1 MRPRFTHPLWIHI
14 PAVAAIVVLFVT
26 LANAGPLP
34 GEVPI
39 HFGPD
44 GQPDNYGSPLTAF
57 ALFGGLSVGFLL
69 LSVWLDEL
77 WARQERE
84 KTFNFLTLF
93 DELVV
98 SSLAGMSLGYL
109 HMIQQGKEV
118 FALPTQELLYF
129 AVPVVGVAV
138 LLEKLRPFTPHEE
151 PVAAE
156 DTSALRRELELRME
170 SGASLVYWESQNPA
184 YVRILAIAVAVVMFA
199 GAASN
204 WLVAP
209 VIAIL
214 EVGLGIVMG
223 LMYGGLRTLVTK
235 DGITVRF
242 GIPGIRVLK
251 LSPSD
256 IMSVELC
263 AFRPLK
269 DFGGYGIRRNSKM
282 KAYFMRGHRGTLLG
296 TTAGKKHL
304 IGSDHPE
311 RLAEVIRAVAGL
323 GSAPPPGKR

>member
-14 PAVAAIVVLFVT
+14 PAVAAVAVLFGT

-34 GEVPI
+34 GDVPI

-44 GQPDNYGSPLTAF
+44 GQPDAYGSPLTAF
-57 ALFGGLSVGFLL
+57 ALFAGLSVGFLL

-84 KTFNFLTLF
+84 KTFNFLTLL
-93 DELVV
+93 DELVI
-98 SSLAGMSLGYL
+98 SGLAGMSLGYL

-118 FALPTQELLYF
+118 LGVPAQELLSF
-129 AVPVVGVAV
+129 TIPVVGAAV

-156 DTSALRRELELRME
+156 DTSVLRKEMELRME
-170 SGASLVYWESQNPA
+170 SGAALVHWESQNPV
-184 YVRILAIAVAVVMFA
+184 YVRIVAIAVAVVMFA

-209 VIAIL
+209 MIAIL
-214 EVGLGIVMG
+214 EVALGILMG
-223 LMYGGLRTLVTK
+223 LMYGGFRTVVTR
-235 DGITVRF
+235 DEIAVRF
-242 GIPGIRVLK
+242 GMPGIRVLK

-256 IMSVELC
+256 VVSVELH

-269 DFGGYGIRRNSKM
+269 DFGGYGIRGNREM
-282 KAYFMRGHRGTLLG
+282 KAYFLRGGKGVLLS
-296 TTAGKKHL
+296 TSAGKKCL

-323 GSAPPPGKR
+323 GSAPPPHEQ

>member
-1 MRPRFTHPLWIHI
+1 MRPHFTHPLWLHI
-14 PAVAAIVVLFVT
+14 PAVAAVAVLFGT

-34 GEVPI
+34 GDVPI

-44 GQPDNYGSPLTAF
+44 GQPDAYGSPLTAF
-57 ALFGGLSVGFLL
+57 ALFAGLSVGFLL

-84 KTFNFLTLF
+84 KTFNFLTLL

-98 SSLAGMSLGYL
+98 SGLAGMGLGYL
-109 HMIQQGKEV
+109 HMIEQGKEV
-118 FALPTQELLYF
+118 FALPTQELFSF

-138 LLEKLRPFTPHEE
+138 LLEKLRPFTPYEE

-156 DTSALRRELELRME
+156 DTSALRKELELRMA
-170 SGASLVYWESQNPA
+170 SGASLVYWESQNPV

-199 GAASN
+199 GAAAN

-214 EVGLGIVMG
+214 EVALGIVMG

-235 DGITVRF
+235 DDITVRF

-256 IMSVELC
+256 IASVELHP
-263 AFRPLK
+263 FRPLK
-269 DFGGYGIRRNSKM
+269 DFGGYGIRRNREM
-282 KAYFMRGHRGTLLG
+282 KAYFLRGGRGALLC
-296 TTAGKKHL
+296 TTAGKKYL
-304 IGSDHPE
+304 VGSDHPE

-323 GSAPPPGKR
+323 GSTPAPHEQ